1 MKKIY
6 WLTLAMIVTLW
17 SQETRDSAPVV
28 GGGSCQYHDYSV
40 IAKIVSIVNKPTRNC
55 KKAVEVKY
63 KFNEK
68 SVLPRYLNSETIYS
82 INDETHGMGI
92 SKEYALN
99 KGLTIGSL
107 HDVKISE
114 LTRGTC
120 SPTIIK
126 FTDIDF
132 SDQKNYSKD
141 DKIEPLNSWKTFSK
155 SGYKNSDYT
164 LREDVDYFELR
175 KYIFDTK
182 TNKQVSK
189 KYISYSPIYRKKLSS
204 YPKKIVSDF
213 QNISFDNQKST
224 HITTFGTGALDYIFK
239 VYGFV
244 IKKDNKFW
252 TINEKK
258 DFIWLFGKI
267 DTEAELYKILWLNN
281 MPGDSYRKTSTGYD
295 IKWNKIEHK
304 GNTITK
310 GDFDE
315 HTKYHYT
322 KYEIHKTYV
331 FHMKS
336 NGELTTKELIS
347 TKRKNERKSLFP
359 ADFHGDPPL
368 LPFPPP
374 SIPLEEI
381 LKDEKFVTPSS
392 Y

>member
-6 WLTLAMIVTLW
+6 WLTLVSIVSLW
-17 SQETRDSAPVV
+17 SQETRDLEPFTGGLV
-28 GGGSCQYHDYSV
+28 GGSCHYLDYPV
-40 IAKIVSIVNKPTRNC
+40 TVNIVSIVDKPTSDC
-55 KKAVEVKY
+55 KKAVEIKY
-63 KFNEK
+63 RFNEK
-68 SVLPRYLNSETIYS
+68 SVLPQYLNSEMIYS
-82 INDETHGMGI
+82 LNDETHGMGI
-92 SKEYALN
+92 SKEYTLS

-107 HDVKISE
+107 HNVKISE
-114 LTRGTC
+114 LINGTC
-120 SPTIIK
+120 TPMITK

-132 SDQKNYSKD
+132 SDQKNYCKD
-141 DKIEPLNSWKTFSK
+141 SDIKALNPWRKFSRLE
-155 SGYKNSDYT
+155 YKNSDYT

-175 KYIFDTK
+175 KYIFDMK

-189 KYISYSPIYRKKLSS
+189 KYIPYSAIYRKKLSS

-224 HITTFGTGALDYIFK
+224 EITTFGTGAIDYIFK

-258 DFIWLFGKI
+258 DFVWLFGEI
-267 DTEAELYKILWLNN
+267 DTEAELYTILRLNN
-281 MPGDSYRKTSTGYD
+281 MRGDSYRKTSNGYD
-295 IKWNKIEHK
+295 VKRNKIEHK
-304 GNTITK
+304 VNKITK

-315 HTKYHYT
+315 YT
-322 KYEIHKTYV
+322 EYEIHRTYIY
-331 FHMKS
+331 HMKS
-336 NGELTTKELIS
+336 NGELTEELIS
-347 TKRKNERKSLFP
+347 TTQKNEKKSQVT
-359 ADFHGDPPL
+359 AGFHGDPPL

-381 LKDEKFVTPSS
+381 LKDENFVTPSF